1 MHTQNGDAV
10 PFLLY
15 VLTFTMPRH
24 RKIRLFSNN
33 PKYSRSPW
41 VNYVKLK
48 QNGIMGVLEG
58 ATFETGPEGKE
69 WFCPAVKL
77 HWHTTHDLGEGST
90 FGAKIPKVPKLP
102 KVPTVPIK
110 VPGDERDANGKI
122 ITRRRRA
129 SFAGAQQLSAKKAKA
144 ASTAGDKFDKNGKIV
159 TRRRRASLA
168 GATSLAG
175 EKAASS
181 AASFGAGILFG
192 KISEYLKKARKGWQS
207 DDSTGYMCGDI
218 ICDPALQKPLKAI
231 LLSRTLITLML
242 LLPSP
247 HVLPCME
254 TAAAN
259 CI

>member
-48 QNGIMGVLEG
+48 QNPYVAIMSLPEG
-58 ATFETGPEGKE
+58 AMFMP
-69 WFCPAVKL
+69 WSCPAVKL

-181 AASFGAGILFG
+181 ATSFGAGILFG

-231 LLSRTLITLML
+231 LLSCTLMTL
-242 LLPSP
+242 MPPLPSS
-247 HVLPCME
+247 HVLPCIE